1 MEKKLDLRVQ
11 KTRSALIN
19 ALYRLLCEKSLD
31 DITVTELCD
40 RAVIRKATFYKH
52 FGDKTE
58 LLVYMIQELQ
68 RISREENSVRYD
80 PEDPYRFYAGV
91 FQYLVDFVDS
101 NEAFVTRIL
110 RSSSGAFVRNLL
122 EEQIRRDIN
131 EQLRHEE
138 RADVREAHTMLS
150 AMYAGA
156 ITSCGVWWI
165 TQNPRPDKNTIIEQF
180 AEFISK
186 L

>member
-11 KTRSALIN
+11 KTRSALTN
-19 ALYRLLCEKSLD
+19 ALYQLLCEKSLD
-31 DITVTELCD
+31 DITVTELCN

-58 LLVYMIQELQ
+58 LLVYMMQELQ
-68 RISREENSVRYD
+68 RISREENSVGYN
-80 PEDPYRFYAGV
+80 PGNPYSFYAGV

-101 NEAFVTRIL
+101 NEAFVTSIL

-131 EQLRHEE
+131 EQLRHEDRE
-138 RADVREAHTMLS
+138 DVRDAHAMLS

-165 TQNPRPDKNTIIEQF
+165 MQNPRPNKSEIIEQF
-180 AEFISK
+180 TEFISK